1 MSQTVRRPVAPP
13 PFTLHSSPFAYL
25 MLLMV
30 MTAGCA
36 QRSVITHTQVPRQ
49 PVAPLPQ
56 VYGSSY
62 HVQRGESLWRIARD
76 FGWDA
81 DSLARVNRLSSPE
94 HLRVGQRLFIP
105 PPPASSRFLWPA
117 RGALVASREG
127 GGESTGRGLDIRAPE
142 GSFVRASRTGRVA
155 VATRQLVGWG
165 KAVVLD
171 HGDGYVTV
179 YAGLEQ
185 LLVSPGTVVQQGNTL
200 GQLGREPLYFE
211 IRYGTSLRNPRQLLP

>member
-1 MSQTVRRPVAPP
+1 M
-13 PFTLHSSPFAYL
+13 
-25 MLLMV
+25 
-30 MTAGCA
+30 
-36 QRSVITHTQVPRQ
+36 
-49 PVAPLPQ
+49 
-56 VYGSSY
+56 
-62 HVQRGESLWRIARD
+62 
-76 FGWDA
+76 
-81 DSLARVNRLSSPE
+81 
-94 HLRVGQRLFIP
+94 
-105 PPPASSRFLWPA
+105 
-117 RGALVASREG
+117 ASREG